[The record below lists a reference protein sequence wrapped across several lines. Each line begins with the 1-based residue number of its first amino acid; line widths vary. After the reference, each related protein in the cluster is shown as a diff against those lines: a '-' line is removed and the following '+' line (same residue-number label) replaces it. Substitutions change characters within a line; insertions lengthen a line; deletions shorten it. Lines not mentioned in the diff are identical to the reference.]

1 MTNLTTVCL
10 LFTATYCIV
19 IFGLMLLSLLETI
32 LITHLIDKDHV
43 SQRMLWL
50 KDDGWEKQEKTDT
63 DNCKTGESS

>member
-1 MTNLTTVCL
+1 MTNLTTACL

-32 LITHLIDKDHV
+32 LVTHLIDKDHV

-50 KDDGWEKQEKTDT
+50 KDDGCEKQEKTNT
-63 DNCKTGESS
+63 DNCKTGETS